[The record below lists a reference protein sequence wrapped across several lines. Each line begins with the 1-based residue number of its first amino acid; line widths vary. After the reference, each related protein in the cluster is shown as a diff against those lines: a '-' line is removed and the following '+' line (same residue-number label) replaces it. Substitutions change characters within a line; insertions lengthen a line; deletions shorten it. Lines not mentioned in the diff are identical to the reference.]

1 MKKDERKMRGALNGF
16 SVPEFDRERM
26 EQTVLLA
33 KQAYREGVV
42 SERIGFRQFL
52 SMQFRFTGRWVWGGQ
67 AALLLAFFAL
77 FYGGGFGRT
86 DLRPVYLLFSALAPL
101 IAFVAFPELVK
112 SCSHNMEEIEACTR
126 FSMRK
131 LLGAR
136 MLVLGLAD
144 LCSLTVILA
153 VSSAGAAVPVL
164 RMILYL
170 FVPFNLTCCAC
181 LTVLDRVKSRY
192 DGYYCGAVCVLC
204 MAAFCRLSTVDQYY
218 ETAAV
223 WVWAVL
229 FLISTVYFVAEVVRV
244 FHGFSL
250 GSFPGEK
257 LSVQWR

>member
-1 MKKDERKMRGALNGF
+1 
-16 SVPEFDRERM
+16 
-26 EQTVLLA
+26 
-33 KQAYREGVV
+33 
-42 SERIGFRQFL
+42 
-52 SMQFRFTGRWVWGGQ
+52 
-67 AALLLAFFAL
+67 
-77 FYGGGFGRT
+77 
-86 DLRPVYLLFSALAPL
+86 
-101 IAFVAFPELVK
+101 
-112 SCSHNMEEIEACTR
+112 MEEIEACTR

-153 VSSAGAAVPVL
+153 VSCAGSSVPVL

-204 MAAFCRLSTVDQYY
+204 MAAFCRLSMVDRYY

-229 FLISTVYFVAEVVRV
+229 FLFSTVYFVTEAVRV

-250 GSFPGEK
+250 GSFPGKK